1 MKKTHPLTDKKYF
14 VPFLFVTSLFF
25 LWGFARAI
33 LDVLNKHFQDV
44 LNISITQSAYI
55 QVMTYLG
62 YFITALPAG
71 IYINKY
77 GYRKGVVTGLMMYA
91 TGAFLFVPGMRM
103 GSFSVFLIAL
113 FVIGCGLTFLE
124 VSANPY
130 VTLLGPRPT
139 GSSRLNMAQSFNGLG
154 CVLAPLI
161 VGQFLFATDDADV
174 SIPYVVMGVFVVI
187 AAIVFSFVSLPEII
201 SSAPEKAPESGAKV
215 TIMTILRKETMLYGF
230 LALLAYE
237 VSEICINSYFI
248 NFTTSLN
255 WLSDVGASKI
265 LSFALI
271 LFMAGRF
278 AGSWIMR
285 YVPAERILMI
295 CASGCIV
302 CMLAVLLNNRHV
314 SLGTLVL
321 NYAFEAVMFPTI
333 YSLALRNLSMAEIK
347 CAGSILM
354 MTPVGGCA
362 FLLMGVIA
370 DTASFVIPF
379 VLPLAGFVIVLT
391 YALWLLHRC
400 RGKDR
405 GVPV

>member
-314 SLGTLVL
+314 SLGALVL

-405 GVPV
+405 SVPV

>member
-130 VTLLGPRPT
+130 VTLLGPCPT

-314 SLGTLVL
+314 SLGALVL

>member
-201 SSAPEKAPESGAKV
+201 SSAPEKSPESGAKV

-295 CASGCIV
+295 CG
-302 CMLAVLLNNRHV
+302 RHV
-314 SLGTLVL
+314 SHYLQSCPKESLYGGDKMRREHSDDDTSGRMCISAYGGYSRHCLICHTVCVALGGLCHCPDIR
-321 NYAFEAVMFPTI
+321 F
-333 YSLALRNLSMAEIK
+333 MA
-347 CAGSILM
+347 S
-354 MTPVGGCA
+354 
-362 FLLMGVIA
+362 
-370 DTASFVIPF
+370 S
-379 VLPLAGFVIVLT
+379 
-391 YALWLLHRC
+391 
-400 RGKDR
+400 
-405 GVPV
+405 

>member
-1 MKKTHPLTDKKYF
+1 
-14 VPFLFVTSLFF
+14 
-25 LWGFARAI
+25 
-33 LDVLNKHFQDV
+33 
-44 LNISITQSAYI
+44 
-55 QVMTYLG
+55 
-62 YFITALPAG
+62 
-71 IYINKY
+71 
-77 GYRKGVVTGLMMYA
+77 
-91 TGAFLFVPGMRM
+91 
-103 GSFSVFLIAL
+103 
-113 FVIGCGLTFLE
+113 
-124 VSANPY
+124 
-130 VTLLGPRPT
+130 
-139 GSSRLNMAQSFNGLG
+139 
-154 CVLAPLI
+154 
-161 VGQFLFATDDADV
+161 
-174 SIPYVVMGVFVVI
+174 
-187 AAIVFSFVSLPEII
+187 
-201 SSAPEKAPESGAKV
+201 
-215 TIMTILRKETMLYGF
+215 MLYGF

-314 SLGTLVL
+314 SLGALVL

-405 GVPV
+405 SVPV